1 MGWLPSRLLCVLC
14 PQLSLQTGYS
24 HINKDTLFHAS
35 APAADGKFFAYRI
48 KVKYL
53 TSRNNPLVCS
63 EIGFLGATVAATFTE
78 DNELYLPADNARV
91 LMCCYG
97 ISGCC

>member
-1 MGWLPSRLLCVLC
+1 MGWLASRLLCVLR
-14 PQLSLQTGYS
+14 PQLSLQTGCS

-35 APAADGKFFAYRI
+35 APAADGKSVAYRI
-48 KVKYL
+48 RVKYL
-53 TSRNNPLVCS
+53 ATTHSS
-63 EIGFLGATVAATFTE
+63 IEIGFLGATVAATFFE